1 MKKLLFSIALLTFSA
16 GAMAEEIG
24 SVKTSF
30 KLVGNNDR
38 IIIEAF
44 DDPKVEGVSCHLSR
58 AKKGGASEVVG
69 LSEDTS
75 DASISCR
82 QVGDIKMRN
91 IKDGEEVFSER
102 SSALFKK
109 IKVARFYDK
118 KRNVLIYLVYSN
130 RLIEGSPKNN
140 ISSVPIMSWNK

>member
-1 MKKLLFSIALLTFSA
+1 MREILLSVALLAFSA
-16 GAMAEEIG
+16 VSVAEEIG
-24 SVKTSF
+24 NVKTSF
-30 KLVGNNDR
+30 KLFGNNNR

-44 DDPKVEGVSCHLSR
+44 DDPKVEGVACHLSR
-58 AKKGGASEVVG
+58 AKKGGASEAVG

-82 QVGDIKMRN
+82 QIGQIKMRN
-91 IKDGEEVFSER
+91 IKDGEEVFSEK
-102 SSALFKK
+102 SSALFKR

-118 KRNVLIYLVYSN
+118 KRNVLVYLVYSN
-130 RLIEGSPKNN
+130 KLIDGSPKNN